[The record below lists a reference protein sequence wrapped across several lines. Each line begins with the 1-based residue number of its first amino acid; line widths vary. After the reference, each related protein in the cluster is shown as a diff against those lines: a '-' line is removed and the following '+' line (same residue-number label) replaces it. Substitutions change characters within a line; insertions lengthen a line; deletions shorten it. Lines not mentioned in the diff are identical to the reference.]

1 MAREKI
7 KILLRES
14 LNLENH
20 LNEIKDELD
29 FSSFKINDMLQPDIW
44 QDDKINEEYKERMLE
59 IANDYW
65 DSLNLG
71 FEYDDVILIGSL
83 ANYNWSKYSDVDLHI
98 VYDEENFRGEDFELI
113 QELLDTKT
121 RKWNSDHDIKIKGFD
136 VELYLQPASQEYHSQ
151 GVYSLSNDEWIVK
164 PKKEKV
170 EIDKET
176 VTKKYNTILNTLSD
190 IEKSSENQIE
200 KLEKLKTKV
209 KKMRKSGLE
218 TEGEFS
224 NENIVY
230 KLLRRNEI
238 MKKISDL
245 TKDIYDKKMTIIENQ
260 GKEVSVNFLK
270 QLDGNVT
277 NKSAKKM
284 LAQWVSKGEGSS
296 KVKLSADQI
305 KMLEVIKNGGP
316 KPGDFWVKN

>member
-29 FSSFKINDMLQPDIW
+29 FSSFKINDTLQPDIW
-44 QDDKINEEYKERMLE
+44 PNGEINEEYKERMFE

-65 DSLNLG
+65 DSLGLG
-71 FEYDDVILIGSL
+71 FEYDDITLTGSL

-98 VYDEENFRGEDFELI
+98 IYDEENFRGEDFELI

-136 VELYLQPASQEYHSQ
+136 VELYLQPLTQEHHSQ

-200 KLEKLKTKV
+200 KLDKLKAKV
-209 KKMRKSGLE
+209 KKMRKSGLQ
-218 TEGEFS
+218 TKGEFS
-224 NENIVY
+224 SENIAF

-270 QLDGNVT
+270 QLDANVT

-284 LAQWVSKGEGSS
+284 LAQWISKGEGSS

-305 KMLEVIKNGGP
+305 KMLEIIKKGGP
-316 KPGDFWVKN
+316 RPGDFWVKN

>member
-7 KILLRES
+7 KTLLRES

-29 FSSFKINDMLQPDIW
+29 FSSFKINDTLQPDIW

-71 FEYDDVILIGSL
+71 FEYDDITLTGSL

-98 VYDEENFRGEDFELI
+98 IYDEENFRGEDFELI

-136 VELYLQPASQEYHSQ
+136 VELYLQPLTQEHHSQ
-151 GVYSLSNDEWIVK
+151 GVYSLSNNEWIVK

-176 VTKKYNTILNTLSD
+176 VTKKYNNILNTLSD

-200 KLEKLKTKV
+200 KLDKLKEKV
-209 KKMRKSGLE
+209 KKMRKSGLQ
-218 TEGEFS
+218 TKGEFS
-224 NENIVY
+224 SENIAF

-270 QLDGNVT
+270 QLNANVT

-284 LAQWVSKGEGSS
+284 LAQWISKGEGSS

-305 KMLEVIKNGGP
+305 KMLEIIKKGGP
-316 KPGDFWVKN
+316 RPGDFWVKN

>member
-1 MAREKI
+1 MKQHI

-20 LNEIKDELD
+20 INEIKDELD
-29 FSSFKINDMLQPDIW
+29 FSSFKINDTLQPDIW
-44 QDDKINEEYKERMLE
+44 VDGKINEEYKERMLK

-65 DSLNLG
+65 DSLGLG
-71 FEYDDVILIGSL
+71 FEYDDITLTGSL

-121 RKWNSDHDIKIKGFD
+121 RKWNSDHDIKIKGFE
-136 VELYLQPASQEYHSQ
+136 VELYLQPLTQEHHSQ
-151 GVYSLSNDEWIVK
+151 GVYSLSNDEWIVE

-176 VTKKYNTILNTLSD
+176 VTKKYNTILNTLKD
-190 IEKSSENQIE
+190 IEKSPKNQIE
-200 KLEKLKTKV
+200 KLDKLKEKV

-218 TEGEFS
+218 SKGEFS
-224 NENIVY
+224 TENIVY

-270 QLDGNVT
+270 QLDANVR

-284 LAQWVSKGEGSS
+284 LAQWISKGKGLS
-296 KVKLSADQI
+296 KVKLSANQV
-305 KMLEVIKNGGP
+305 KMLEIIKKGGP
-316 KPGDFWVKN
+316 KPGDFWTKN

>member
-1 MAREKI
+1 MKQHI

-20 LNEIKDELD
+20 INEIKDELD
-29 FSSFKINDMLQPDIW
+29 FSSFKINDTLQPDIW
-44 QDDKINEEYKERMLE
+44 VDGKINEEYKERMLK

-65 DSLNLG
+65 DSLGLG
-71 FEYDDVILIGSL
+71 FEYDDITLTGSL
-83 ANYNWSKYSDVDLHI
+83 ANYNSSKYSDVDLHI

-121 RKWNSDHDIKIKGFD
+121 RKWNSDHDIKIKGFE
-136 VELYLQPASQEYHSQ
+136 VELYLQPLTQEHHSK
-151 GVYSLSNDEWIVK
+151 GVYSLSNDEWIIE

-200 KLEKLKTKV
+200 KLDKLKEKV

-218 TEGEFS
+218 SKGEFS
-224 NENIVY
+224 TENIVY

-270 QLDGNVT
+270 QLDANVR

-284 LAQWVSKGEGSS
+284 LAQWISKGKGLS
-296 KVKLSADQI
+296 KVKLSANQV
-305 KMLEVIKNGGP
+305 KMLEIIKKGGP
-316 KPGDFWVKN
+316 KPGDFWTKN